1 MKLYKILAIAFA
13 GTLFITSCND
23 WFDVTSSNEI
33 REKDHYSKDS
43 GFKQSLIGCYLKM
56 GEEDLF
62 GKDLSWYMPD
72 LLANETRKYVAYSSN
87 TASYELQA
95 HNYSTTNTKGITEAV
110 WASAYSVIVNANEA
124 LINID
129 ERKNNIN
136 DINYHVIKGE
146 LLAVRA
152 LMHFQLLRL
161 YGYGDWANRQSELN
175 AKKTIPYVTT
185 VNKNITEQATGEQVI
200 SYLVKDLSL
209 IHI

>member
-72 LLANETRKYVAYSSN
+72 LLANETLN
-87 TASYELQA
+87 
-95 HNYSTTNTKGITEAV
+95 
-110 WASAYSVIVNANEA
+110 SAT
-124 LINID
+124 L
-129 ERKNNIN
+129 
-136 DINYHVIKGE
+136 
-146 LLAVRA
+146 
-152 LMHFQLLRL
+152 
-161 YGYGDWANRQSELN
+161 
-175 AKKTIPYVTT
+175 
-185 VNKNITEQATGEQVI
+185 
-200 SYLVKDLSL
+200 
-209 IHI
+209 